1 MIEAIAKRKSFRS
14 SADKR
19 VDAENVRSSSAVGV
33 GYPAEDAELEAVGR
47 FGVSHI
53 HYNKY

>member
-19 VDAENVRSSSAVGV
+19 VDAENVRSYSAVGV